1 MLKYKVAVV
10 GAGAV
15 GEEFIKVL
23 NDVNFPFS
31 EIKILARSERVQNID
46 GVDYKVY
53 TTTPEAFDDIDIA
66 FFAGTEGS
74 KGASQIYG
82 WEAVDRGCFV
92 VDNGD
97 DYRMDERVPL
107 VVPEVNGD
115 AIKNS
120 KGFIAN
126 PNCSTIQM
134 VHAIAPLNALS
145 KIKRIVVTTF
155 QSVSGTGSDAIKEL
169 EEQIKDYNEGK
180 EIKPRNYPYQIFCNV
195 IPQISS
201 LKDEFEGYY
210 GEEIKMI
217 KETRKIFDNPD
228 INVSATCV
236 RVPVFRAH
244 SEAVNVEFEDK
255 ITAKEAKEAIKSW
268 EGLELMDNPAESV
281 YPMPLFAEGKNPTY
295 VGRVREDQGNT
306 NTIDMWV
313 VSDNIRKGAALNS
326 VQIALKAI
334 EFGIITPKNK

>member
-1 MLKYKVAVV
+1 MNKFKVAVV

-15 GEEFIKVL
+15 GEELIKVL
-23 NDVNFPFS
+23 NDLKFPYS

-46 GVDYKVY
+46 GIDYKVY
-53 TTTPEAFDDIDIA
+53 ATGNEAFDDVDIA

-82 WEAVDRGCFV
+82 WEAVKKGCFV
-92 VDNGD
+92 IDNGD
-97 DYRMDERVPL
+97 DYRMDPNVPL
-107 VVPEVNGD
+107 VVPEVNGH
-115 AIKNS
+115 ALENCKR
-120 KGFIAN
+120 FVAN

-134 VHAIAPLNALS
+134 VHALAPLNAIS

-169 EEQIKDYNEGK
+169 EEQIKAYNEGK
-180 EIKPRNYPYQIFCNV
+180 EINARNYSYQIFCNV

-217 KETRKIFDNPD
+217 KETRKIFGNSD

-244 SEAVNVEFEDK
+244 SEAVNVEFENK
-255 ITAKEAKEAIKSW
+255 ITADEAKEAISKW
-268 EGLELMDNPAESV
+268 EGLELLDNPAESI

-295 VGRVREDQGNT
+295 VGRIREDQGNL
-306 NTIDMWV
+306 NTLDLWV
-313 VSDNIRKGAALNS
+313 VADNIRKGAALNS
-326 VQIALKAI
+326 VQIAQKAI
-334 EFGIITPKNK
+334 EMGIIKPKNR

>member
-1 MLKYKVAVV
+1 MTKFKVAVV

-15 GEEFIKVL
+15 GEELIKVL
-23 NDVNFPFS
+23 NDLEFPFS
-31 EIKILARSERVQNID
+31 EIKILARSARTQNIE
-46 GVDYKVY
+46 GKEYNVY
-53 TTTPEAFDDIDIA
+53 ETNAEAFDDVDIA
-66 FFAGTEGS
+66 FFAGTEGA

-82 WEAVDRGCFV
+82 WEAVKRGCFV
-92 VDNGD
+92 IDNGD
-97 DYRMDERVPL
+97 DYRMDPRVPL

-115 AIKNS
+115 ALKENI
-120 KGFIAN
+120 GFIAN

-134 VHAIAPLNALS
+134 VHALAPLNAIS

-169 EEQIKDYNEGK
+169 DSQIKDFVAGK
-180 EIKPRNYPYQIFCNV
+180 ELEIRNYPHQIFCNV

-201 LKDEFEGYY
+201 LKDEFTGYY

-217 KETRKIFDNPD
+217 KETRKIFNNPD

-255 ITAKEAKEAIKSW
+255 ITADQAREAISKW
-268 EGLELMDNPAESV
+268 DGLELMDDPANSI
-281 YPMPLFAEGKNPTY
+281 YPMPFFAEGTNPTY
-295 VGRVREDQGNT
+295 VGRIREDSGNA
-306 NTIDMWV
+306 NTLDLWV
-313 VSDNIRKGAALNS
+313 VADNIRKGAALNS
-326 VQIALKAI
+326 VQTALKAI
-334 EFGIITPKNK
+334 EMGLVSPKK